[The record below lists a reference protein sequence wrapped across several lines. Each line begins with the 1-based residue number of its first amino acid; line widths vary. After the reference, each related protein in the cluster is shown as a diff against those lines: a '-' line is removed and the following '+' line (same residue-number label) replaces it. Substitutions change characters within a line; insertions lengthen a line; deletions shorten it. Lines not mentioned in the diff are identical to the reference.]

1 MRDTLHHNYGQ
12 GVLNNKAVVDQVN
25 IALKIA
31 GEFDE
36 RKSNRL
42 KN

>member
-1 MRDTLHHNYGQ
+1 
-12 GVLNNKAVVDQVN
+12 LNNKAVVDQVN